1 MDRLK
6 IAMVS
11 PYDFT
16 WPGGVTAH
24 VSHLGTELGR
34 LGHEVQILAPH
45 SPSRLESADPP
56 FIPLGRSVPVPSGG
70 SVARVSFS
78 WWLCRRIRALL
89 EQESFDIIHLH
100 EPLAPV
106 LPLCVLEVSNAVNIG
121 TFHAYYDRQHLY
133 RFSQPIIKRWH
144 SRLHGS
150 IAVSPVARRYV
161 NNFFP
166 RHYEVI
172 PNGIDFDHFARDI
185 PPWPQYRDGKLNIL
199 FVGRLEKRKG
209 LRYLL
214 EAYSRL
220 KWELPETRLIVVGPG
235 NLDKESHRIL
245 SARNPSDVVIAGR
258 VSYQNLARYY
268 ATADI
273 CCFPATG
280 SESFGIVLLEAM
292 AAGKCVVA
300 SDIEGYRGVLTHG
313 KQGLLVQRSDSRDLA
328 EALAY
333 LAINPDLRRRMGEQ
347 GRRTAEHYRWET
359 VARQVEDYYY
369 EVRESVRQGWELGE
383 GAGKRAV

>member
-24 VSHLGTELGR
+24 VSQLGRQLGR
-34 LGHEVQILAPH
+34 LGHEVQVLAPH
-45 SPSRLESADPP
+45 SPSRVDADAPT

-70 SVARVSFS
+70 SVARVSLS
-78 WWLCRRIRALL
+78 WWLYRRIRALL

-121 TFHAYYDRQHLY
+121 TFHAYYNRQHLY
-133 RFSQPIIKRWH
+133 RLSHPIVKRWH

-166 RHYEVI
+166 GHYEII
-172 PNGIDFDHFARDI
+172 PNGIDVDHFAQGVE
-185 PPWPQYRDGKLNIL
+185 PFPQYRDGKINIL

-220 KWELPETRLIVVGPG
+220 RWELPNTRLLVVGPG
-235 NLDKESHRIL
+235 NPDKESHCIL
-245 SARNPSDVVIAGR
+245 SARNPQDVVMTGR
-258 VSYQNLARYY
+258 VSYHDLARYY

-273 CCFPATG
+273 CCSPATG
-280 SESFGIVLLEAM
+280 AESFGIVLLEAM
-292 AAGKCVVA
+292 AAGKPVVA

-313 KQGLLVQRSDSRDLA
+313 KQGLLVPKGDSQALA
-328 EALAY
+328 QTLAY
-333 LAINPDLRRRMGEQ
+333 LANNPDLRRRMGQQ
-347 GRRTAEHYRWET
+347 GRRTAESYRWET

-369 EVRESVRQGWELGE
+369 QVRESVQRGWSLDEVARQ
-383 GAGKRAV
+383 RAV

>member
-24 VSHLGTELGR
+24 VSQLGTELGR

-45 SPSRLESADPP
+45 SPSRLESADPT

-133 RFSQPIIKRWH
+133 RFSQPIVKRWH

-199 FVGRLEKRKG
+199 FVGRLKNGRDCDTCWKRTAASSGSFPKHA
-209 LRYLL
+209 L
-214 EAYSRL
+214 SS
-220 KWELPETRLIVVGPG
+220 WGPG
-235 NLDKESHRIL
+235 TWTRSL
-245 SARNPSDVVIAGR
+245 
-258 VSYQNLARYY
+258 
-268 ATADI
+268 TA
-273 CCFPATG
+273 F
-280 SESFGIVLLEAM
+280 
-292 AAGKCVVA
+292 
-300 SDIEGYRGVLTHG
+300 
-313 KQGLLVQRSDSRDLA
+313 
-328 EALAY
+328 
-333 LAINPDLRRRMGEQ
+333 
-347 GRRTAEHYRWET
+347 
-359 VARQVEDYYY
+359 
-369 EVRESVRQGWELGE
+369 
-383 GAGKRAV
+383 

>member
-24 VSHLGTELGR
+24 VSQLGIELGR
-34 LGHEVQILAPH
+34 LGHEVQTLAPH
-45 SPSRLESADPP
+45 SPSRLDSAGPS

-78 WWLCRRIRALL
+78 WWLYRRIRALL
-89 EQESFDIIHLH
+89 EEESFDIIHLH

-133 RFSQPIIKRWH
+133 RLSHPIIKRWH
-144 SRLHGS
+144 SRLHGG
-150 IAVSPVARRYV
+150 IAVSPVALRYV
-161 NNFFP
+161 SHYFP
-166 RHYEVI
+166 RHYEII
-172 PNGIDFDHFARDI
+172 PNGINVDHFARDVA
-185 PPWPQYRDGKLNIL
+185 PWPEYRDGKLNIL

-220 KWELPETRLIVVGPG
+220 KWELPESRLLVVGPG
-235 NLDKESHRIL
+235 NPDKESHRIL
-245 SARNPSDVVIAGR
+245 GARNPSDVLITGR
-258 VSYQNLARYY
+258 VSYHDLARYY

-280 SESFGIVLLEAM
+280 AESFGIVLLEAM
-292 AAGKCVVA
+292 AAGKPVVA

-313 KQGLLVQRSDSRDLA
+313 KQGLLVPKAAPAELA
-328 EALAY
+328 DTLAY
-333 LAINPDLRRRMGEQ
+333 LARNPDLRRRMGEQ
-347 GRRTAEHYRWET
+347 GQKTAEGYRWET
-359 VARQVEDYYY
+359 VARRVEDYYY
-369 EVRESVRQGWELGE
+369 QVRESVQMGWGSGE
-383 GAGKRAV
+383 SVGQRAV